1 VQLKACFQNIT
12 ISQRF
17 KQVSMKVQNNTKTIQ
32 KIVGGLLGVAGAS
45 VFIGLPALAQANTS
59 KQSLIAQMS
68 SPGANPNPLSSPGA
82 NPNPS
87 SSPGANPNRS
97 TSRLDTEFIT
107 KAAQSDMTEIQT
119 SQLALQ
125 KSRNKSVRDYA
136 QMMIDH
142 HTQSSRQL
150 KPIAQSKRVPMPK
163 NLGPENTALL
173 TSLKK
178 VNGSEFDQAYM
189 QGQVQAHTR
198 TQAEYQKYLDQGQD
212 PQLRAFASK
221 IQPVVVQHLEMA
233 QKMVATR

>member
-1 VQLKACFQNIT
+1 
-12 ISQRF
+12 
-17 KQVSMKVQNNTKTIQ
+17 MKVQNNTKTIQ

-59 KQSLIAQMS
+59 KQSVIAQMS
-68 SPGANPNPLSSPGA
+68 SPGANPNPL
-82 NPNPS
+82 

-173 TSLKK
+173 TSLKR